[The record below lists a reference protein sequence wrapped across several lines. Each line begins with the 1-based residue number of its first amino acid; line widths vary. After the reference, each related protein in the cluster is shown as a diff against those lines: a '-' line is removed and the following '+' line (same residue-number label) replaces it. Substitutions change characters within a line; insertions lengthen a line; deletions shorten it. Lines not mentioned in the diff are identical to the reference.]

1 MSSIVFE
8 GIFAL
13 FAAIGAATLV
23 WLIIGIFIRPNDCK
37 GICAYTVVAA
47 RDENTDLKK
56 VVNSLLWQRDMLPE
70 EREIILCGNI
80 SEEMHNELLHAA
92 WGRAKLCVLA
102 CEDVGDYLKKQMAE
116 NAAGDMDE
124 AGSNNVGGNC

>member
-13 FAAIGAATLV
+13 FAAIGTATLV
-23 WLIIGIFIRPNDCK
+23 WLVVGIFIRPENCK
-37 GICAYTVVAA
+37 GIYTYTVVVA
-47 RDENTDLKK
+47 RDENQNLKK

-70 EREIILCGNI
+70 EREIIFCGDI
-80 SEEMHNELLHAA
+80 SDKVRDELEHVAG
-92 WGRAKLCVLA
+92 GRAEICVLA
-102 CEDVGDYLKKQMAE
+102 CEEVGNYLKKQMAE

-124 AGSNNVGGNC
+124 AGSNNVGRNC